1 MDGQVD
7 RWGDGHT
14 GVMGG
19 RDREGL
25 LMSKRMG
32 EWMGRYRRL
41 RGGWMDR

>member
-7 RWGDGHT
+7 RWVDGHM
-14 GVMGG
+14 GVVGG
-19 RDREGL
+19 DWEGL
-25 LMSKRMG
+25 LISRRMG